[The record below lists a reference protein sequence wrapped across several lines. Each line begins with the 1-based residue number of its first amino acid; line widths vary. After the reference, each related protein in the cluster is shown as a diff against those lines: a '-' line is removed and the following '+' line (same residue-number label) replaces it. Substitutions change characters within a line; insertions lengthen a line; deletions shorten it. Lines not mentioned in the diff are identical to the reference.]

1 MVSTTTPTGNATDIA
16 VGKLALEFCDKA
28 LPLRV
33 LRSQRGFYI
42 GTLNG
47 RLAHALGQFG
57 GRLPALAVAI
67 HQVRGHIAGEQ
78 RELEQLLHHID
89 HPVVVGRG
97 LHTASLIKLL
107 VSLGHGRLVGDGHHP
122 HPATQHAQLVDRIK

>member
-1 MVSTTTPTGNATDIA
+1 MQSTWVAVRGVLSFTPGDLPFPQGRAISIPLQEITMVSTTTPTGNATDIA

-47 RLAHALGQFG
+47 RLAHAL
-57 GRLPALAVAI
+57 
-67 HQVRGHIAGEQ
+67 
-78 RELEQLLHHID
+78 
-89 HPVVVGRG
+89 
-97 LHTASLIKLL
+97 
-107 VSLGHGRLVGDGHHP
+107 
-122 HPATQHAQLVDRIK
+122 